1 MKKWIALLP
10 LALWA
15 CAAGGQCWE
24 VVFNDT
30 VPRMLAAM
38 HFPTSSHGWAFLSK
52 SWVPEPN
59 AIIRTANG
67 GEDWEVLEIPP
78 QLQSSNAKSLFFID
92 TLRGFASNDDYGSF
106 YATADGGL
114 TWEKVTGFPPAPTT
128 YNAIV
133 PPIVRFFGEQDGWA
147 MFYRNGIFKT
157 ADGGQSWG
165 HKLAWPSG
173 PPRHVPI
180 FAYFLSADK
189 AWATIYV
196 EHSEHRLYHTQDGG
210 ETWQVQL
217 AIPHSPGA
225 RHFNHIFFL
234 DEQTGWLL
242 SGEPKT
248 LYATQDGGQSWSL
261 ASGAEA
267 LPASAFHLY
276 FIDGQRGWLTDRY
289 CYMCCCD
296 DPDSPNSGKGI
307 LYTPDGGQSWKVH
320 NHEKVPIFSVS
331 GLDTYY
337 PGMGLLQMFGDSV
350 GYAGTTPTFHGKI
363 YRYRGRPAA
372 CGPLAAPLPSPAPLQ
387 PLLSWPA
394 AHGCFDGYYL
404 QLGSAPGADDILP
417 RQDVGQDTFY
427 QVAGPL
433 PQGATVYAAVL
444 PYNHVFGAAEGC
456 ESRVFTTVE
465 CPPLYTAVD
474 TGFCQG
480 GALAWGDTLIAAP
493 GLYTLSYRTALGC
506 DSIVALQVAAYES
519 AAAAIDTAVCEGRAL
534 LWGDSALTAPGHY
547 EFRYATAQGCDSTLS
562 LSLAHWPRYLAA
574 IDTSYCQG
582 GAFYWADSLLP
593 GPGAYTFF
601 HRTQHGCDSI
611 EVVLLERRPPAAG
624 TLDTAYCAGRGFYWE
639 GSLLPGPGEYS
650 FGYTT
655 AAGCDSTLL
664 LRLSELPASYG
675 DTAVAL
681 LPGELYGGVAYER
694 DTVLLEAH
702 AAANGC
708 DSILRVYISVLTGS
722 AGPGGPAAGWRCYPN
737 PTAGELWAEG
747 AEPLLGAQ
755 LLGIGGARHGLSW
768 QAEGGGPP
776 WRYRFSLAGLPPGA
790 YLLRLESRSGAW
802 AERIVVY

>member
-1 MKKWIALLP
+1 MFKLMGQEIVIIPNSNSTARLKPVFLTENLGWWGTSDDYHLQRTVDGGATWSPMP
-10 LALWA
+10 LVE
-15 CAAGGQCWE
+15 E
-24 VVFNDT
+24 VDFEGLGRYHAQPPDFANDS
-30 VPRMLAAM
+30 L
-38 HFPTSSHGWAFLSK
+38 GWAALAIGSNNLDTTNILGRIYVTTDGGA
-52 SWVPEPN
+52 SWKRQH
-59 AIIRTANG
+59 A
-67 GEDWEVLEIPP
+67 EIMFPYFMFP
-78 QLQSSNAKSLFFID
+78 VSD
-92 TLRGFASNDDYGSF
+92 TLAF
-106 YATADGGL
+106 L
-114 TWEKVTGFPPAPTT
+114 TT
-128 YNAIV
+128 
-133 PPIVRFFGEQDGWA
+133 
-147 MFYRNGIFKT
+147 
-157 ADGGQSWG
+157 
-165 HKLAWPSG
+165 
-173 PPRHVPI
+173 
-180 FAYFLSADK
+180 
-189 AWATIYV
+189 
-196 EHSEHRLYHTQDGG
+196 
-210 ETWQVQL
+210 
-217 AIPHSPGA
+217 
-225 RHFNHIFFL
+225 
-234 DEQTGWLL
+234 
-242 SGEPKT
+242 
-248 LYATQDGGQSWSL
+248 
-261 ASGAEA
+261 
-267 LPASAFHLY
+267 
-276 FIDGQRGWLTDRY
+276 
-289 CYMCCCD
+289 
-296 DPDSPNSGKGI
+296 
-307 LYTPDGGQSWKVH
+307 
-320 NHEKVPIFSVS
+320 
-331 GLDTYY
+331 
-337 PGMGLLQMFGDSV
+337 SV
-350 GYAGTTPTFHGKI
+350 GRL

-372 CGPLAAPLPSPAPLQ
+372 CGPLPAPLPSPAPLQ

-480 GALAWGDTLIAAP
+480 GALAWGDTLIATP

-639 GSLLPGPGEYS
+639 GSLLPDPGEYS

-768 QAEGGGPP
+768 QAVGGGPP
-776 WRYRFSLAGLPPGA
+776 WRYHFSLAGLPPGA